1 MYWCDSWQTTAKT
14 SKALFDKPLCQCLSP
29 LKTLVDR
36 RRKQTKKKE
45 RMHSKH
51 ILAIQQSV
59 PFLSHTRVEQTNP
72 NNEIDSQKTKQ
83 NKIKNEH
90 INNCHQKHTHGNT
103 RISRLLWILVGISI
117 VSSNWVIVFLLDTS
131 VLLQPA
137 TIVADA
143 TKKRVHSRTQFCSH
157 SM

>member
-1 MYWCDSWQTTAKT
+1 MWQLTNHRKNIA
-14 SKALFDKPLCQCLSP
+14 SIVWQCLSP
-29 LKTLVDR
+29 LETLVNR
-36 RRKQTKKKE
+36 KRKQTKKKK

-59 PFLSHTRVEQTNP
+59 PFLSHTQVERTNP
-72 NNEIDSQKTKQ
+72 NNEIDSQKQ
-83 NKIKNEH
+83 NKIKNKNKNEH
-90 INNCHQKHTHGNT
+90 INNSHQKHTHGNT